1 MARAMHPTGVREAE
15 LVLDSAHALEVAGP
29 CDGLTL
35 ARTLLFRCGTA
46 AMEITL
52 PVPTGPGGEWWLR
65 GRHLD
70 LRPGAP
76 AHVRVVLHGACGPLA
91 HASSSLRG
99 DFAFA
104 VPSEPIQW
112 IEIAP
117 RDGPPYRL
125 MLPPAPPA
133 ASPG

>member
-1 MARAMHPTGVREAE
+1 MTRAMHPTGVRDAE
-15 LVLDSAHALEVAGP
+15 LVLDSARAAQVAGAP
-29 CDGLTL
+29 EGVGS

-46 AMEITL
+46 AMEVSL
-52 PVPTGPGGEWWLR
+52 PASHGPGGELWLR

-70 LRPGAP
+70 QRPGVS
-76 AHVRVVLHGACGPLA
+76 AHVRVVLHGARGPLA

-104 VPSEPIQW
+104 VPAEPIEW

-125 MLPPAPPA
+125 VLPVAV
-133 ASPG
+133 G